1 VHACIPSYTG
11 AREWENCGSRPA
23 QAKKFLR
30 PHLSGKNLGTVT
42 RHTSFGRKHEIEGL
56 QSRADWAKKARPYLQ
71 NNQSRKE
78 REGWREGERD
88 HF

>member
-1 VHACIPSYTG
+1 
-11 AREWENCGSRPA
+11 
-23 QAKKFLR
+23 
-30 PHLSGKNLGTVT
+30 VT

-71 NNQSRKE
+71 NNQSKKE